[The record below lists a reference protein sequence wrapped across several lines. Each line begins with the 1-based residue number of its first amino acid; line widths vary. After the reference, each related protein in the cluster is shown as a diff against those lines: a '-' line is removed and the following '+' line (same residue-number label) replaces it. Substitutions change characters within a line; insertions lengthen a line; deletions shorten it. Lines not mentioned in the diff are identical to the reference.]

1 MTAQTAARHIAA
13 ELRYTAC
20 DDTTGIVH
28 FQAASASIPDKVNT
42 VSYDTITGATHCDCA
57 AALIGTHTCWHADLA
72 PLAWAR
78 HPAMQDVRW
87 LTDARL
93 TAYGRKLAG
102 MVAAYRAR
110 AGRVLPADALNLLA
124 ARAEWRQRAA
134 VTAPVPLASFQIAVA
149 VAA

>member
-1 MTAQTAARHIAA
+1 MTARTAAQHTPA

-28 FQAASASIPDKVNT
+28 FQAASASTPGKVNT

-57 AALIGTHTCWHADLA
+57 AALIGTHSCWHADLA
-72 PLAWAR
+72 PLAWTQ
-78 HPAMQDVRW
+78 HPAMQEVRW

-93 TAYGRKLAG
+93 AAYGRKLAG
-102 MVAAYRAR
+102 MVAIYRAR
-110 AGRVLPADALNLLA
+110 IGRVLPADALNLLA
-124 ARAEWRQRAA
+124 ARAEWRERAA
-134 VTAPVPLASFQIAVA
+134 GAAPLASFPVAVA